1 MERPTKVE
9 LYNDVMQVFGYE
21 HQMHKAVEEM
31 AELTNALMKHSMLRA
46 KREDVIS
53 EIADVVICMEQLAL
67 YFGVNDVMAEKD
79 RKLERLEER
88 LAKIKAKIAK
98 VANDGGDTDTEGAHE
113 REGDGEEQQKKAAD
127 GNEESNDKTD

>member
-9 LYNDVMQVFGYE
+9 LYNDVMQVFGYG
-21 HQMHKAVEEM
+21 HLMHKAVEEM

-88 LAKIKAKIAK
+88 LAKIKVKIAK
-98 VANDGGDTDTEGAHE
+98 VANDGGATDSEGAHE
-113 REGDGEEQQKKAAD
+113 REGDGEEQPKTAAD